1 MMNSYSVNFTI
12 EKGYAKAVTFGKIDN
27 IENLLKYTDELVVF
41 CNQNSLKVC
50 FLDQTFL
57 SFDIGEN
64 ELYDYIS
71 SLLADQPK
79 SLDVHFV
86 AMQSRDGG
94 KDQRFFQDLS
104 EKVGF
109 KFEIF
114 ESQSQAESRATSLA
128 DR

>member
-1 MMNSYSVNFTI
+1 MMNSYSINFTI
-12 EKGYAKAVTFGKIDN
+12 EKGYAKVVSFGKLDN
-27 IENLLKYTDELVVF
+27 IADLLKYTSELVDF
-41 CNQNSLKVC
+41 CNQKSLEVC
-50 FLDQTFL
+50 FLDQRFL

-64 ELYDYIS
+64 ELYDYMS

-79 SLDVHFV
+79 SLSVHFV

-114 ESQSQAESRATSLA
+114 ESQSQAESRASFLA
-128 DR
+128 NR